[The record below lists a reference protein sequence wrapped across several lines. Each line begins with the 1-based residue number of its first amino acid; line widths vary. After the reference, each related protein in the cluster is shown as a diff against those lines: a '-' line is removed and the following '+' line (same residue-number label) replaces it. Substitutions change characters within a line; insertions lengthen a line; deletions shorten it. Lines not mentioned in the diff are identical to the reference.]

1 MKVDRGVTTPHRKK
15 TSVKKLHNN
24 KPRRNPMINLDKR
37 NGTWPGKPGD
47 LRFGTWNIR
56 TLYKPGALH
65 NIIQITS
72 NYRTEITALQEIRW
86 PGNGILKSGNSTI
99 LYSGKKIKNMK
110 MELAS
115 S

>member
-1 MKVDRGVTTPHRKK
+1 
-15 TSVKKLHNN
+15 
-24 KPRRNPMINLDKR
+24 MINLDKR
-37 NGTWPGKPGD
+37 NGTWPGKPGV

-99 LYSGKKIKNMK
+99 FYSGTKNQNMK